1 MTDNTSKPA
10 LVYRITI
17 NQNKLLKY
25 VFNSHESGIKLKKP
39 EDQVTEEWMALE
51 HNQCSNCPLDPKIH
65 KLCPV
70 AENLSILMHDWQD
83 IVSFDEV
90 LLEVDSKQRKISATT
105 TAQKTLSSLLGLI
118 IATSDCPR
126 TQFFRPMAQFHLPLA
141 SSEETTFRA
150 ISTHLLTQF
159 FRQQDGQ
166 KVDFDL
172 QGLTNIYNEMH
183 TVNIHLKNR
192 LESAVENDAA
202 LNAVVL
208 LDIIAITL
216 PNYLEMELE
225 KLKPLFSILLS
236 SEKN

>member
-17 NQNKLLKY
+17 NQNKQLKY
-25 VFNSHESGIKLKKP
+25 VFNSHENGIKLVKP
-39 EDQVTEEWMALE
+39 EDQVTEKWMTLE

-126 TQFFRPMAQFHLPLA
+126 TQFFRPMAEFHLPLA
-141 SSEETTFRA
+141 SAEETTFRA

-159 FRQQDGQ
+159 FRQQDGG

-172 QGLTNIYNEMH
+172 QGLTKIYNEMH
-183 TVNIHLKNR
+183 TVNIYLKNR

-236 SEKN
+236 PEKN